1 MKLQTLV
8 LHNFRRFKHAT
19 IEFPEGVIGVVGL
32 NGAGKS
38 TIFEAIAW
46 VLYGTVAARTSAD
59 LIKRNGAEP
68 SDPCRIE
75 LGFLF
80 DGSSYRVIREMT
92 GKTLTASAT
101 IYKDDIQVA
110 TGAGESAKY
119 IQKTLGLD
127 YKSFY
132 TSIYAKQKEL
142 NALSVMN
149 ASERRPLILRM
160 LGIDALDEVIK
171 AIGSYRRSVVSVI
184 STLQS
189 NLLDQKGLNRIDQLK
204 NKDKELTEQ
213 TIKVTTEIDV
223 IKQTLKKTKT
233 DLSSQQQKTTEKR
246 ILYEENNRTYERLG
260 EQKARYDQYLKISKE
275 ITLLEAKVQ
284 KREKEIDPLHKKI
297 TFFPD
302 LSNEL
307 KDVEKRLQALDSQ
320 TKETIRVIEQKKT
333 KKQELSNQIKQ
344 LKQKQKNITDLGPN
358 ASCPTCERILEDQ
371 YQFLLT
377 KYQNESLHKTDED
390 RLLEDHIAVQ
400 QETYQRLK
408 REMAALN
415 KKKEYLY
422 HQQTEKQTILATLTS
437 LQKEFLKEQ
446 SELKKKIEEQKQ
458 LEKNTFD
465 PVFFEKMKGQ
475 VKTSYQMYQKEL
487 KQIDI
492 LKDLYSSTQLTA
504 EKKQSMIT
512 ILKKE
517 KRSVLDRIKELQL
530 TEKKIKEKQKI
541 AEDLSLLQETMMSFR
556 SHLISRIRPALSS
569 YASSFFQELTDGK
582 YQEISLD
589 EQYNMLLF
597 DEGESYSIERFSGGE
612 IDLANLCLRL
622 AISEVITERSQG
634 VFQFII
640 LDEIFGSQ
648 DAIRQ
653 QNIMEALH
661 RLSSKFRQIFL
672 ITHVEDVKHHMG
684 YVLQVEE
691 SNGVSNI
698 QVL

>member
-1 MKLQTLV
+1 MMLHTLV
-8 LHNFRRFKHAT
+8 LHNFRRFKHTT

-32 NGAGKS
+32 NGSGKS

-46 VLYGTVAARTSAD
+46 ALYGTVAARTSAD

-68 SDPCRIE
+68 SDHCRIE

-101 IYKDDIQVA
+101 IYKDETQVA

-119 IQKTLGLD
+119 IQKTLGMD

-171 AIGSYRRSVVSVI
+171 TIGSDRRSMVSVI

-189 NLLDQKGLNRIDQLK
+189 NLIDQSGMNRIDQLK
-204 NKDKELTEQ
+204 NKDKDLTEQ
-213 TIKVTTEIDV
+213 TSKVATELDR
-223 IKQTLKKTKT
+223 IKQTLKKTKS
-233 DLSSQQQKTTEKR
+233 DLISQQQKTTEKR
-246 ILYEENNRTYERLG
+246 ILYEKNNKTYERLG
-260 EQKARYDQYLKISKE
+260 EQKARYDQYLKLSKE
-275 ITLLEAKVQ
+275 ITILEDKVK
-284 KREKEIDPLHKKI
+284 KREGEIDPLHKKI
-297 TFFPD
+297 SSFSD
-302 LSNEL
+302 LSNEII
-307 KDVEKRLQALDSQ
+307 DVEKRLQSLDSQ

-333 KKQELSNQIKQ
+333 QRQEITNQIKQ
-344 LKQKQKNITDLGPN
+344 LKQKQKNIQDLGPN

-377 KYQNESLHKTDED
+377 KYNTESLHKTDEE
-390 RLLEDHIAVQ
+390 RILMDHITLQ

-408 REMAALN
+408 REMSALN

-437 LQKEFLKEQ
+437 LQKEFTKEQ
-446 SELKKKIEEQKQ
+446 LELKKKKDEQKQ
-458 LEKNTFD
+458 LEKNAFD
-465 PVFFEKMKGQ
+465 QANFDTMKNQ
-475 VKTSYQMYQKEL
+475 VKTSYQIYQKEL

-492 LKDLYSSTQLTA
+492 LKDLYSSTQLSA
-504 EKKQSMIT
+504 EKKQSMVT

-517 KRSVLDRIKELQL
+517 KISVLESLKELHQM
-530 TEKKIKEKQKI
+530 EKKIKEKQKI
-541 AEDLSLLQETMMSFR
+541 AEELSLLQETMTSFR

-589 EQYNMLLF
+589 EHYNMLLF
-597 DEGESYSIERFSGGE
+597 DEGQSYCIERFSGGE

-622 AISEVITERSQG
+622 AISEVITERSHG

-653 QNIMEALH
+653 QNIMDALH

-672 ITHVEDVKHHMG
+672 ITHVEEVKHHMR

-691 SNGVSNI
+691 SNGVSVI
-698 QVL
+698 TML

>member
-1 MKLQTLV
+1 MRLQTLI
-8 LHNFRRFKHAT
+8 LHNFRRFKNAI

-46 VLYGTVAARTSAD
+46 ALYGTVAARTSAD
-59 LIKRNGAEP
+59 LIKRNGAAP

-92 GKTLTASAT
+92 GKTLTSSAT
-101 IYKDDIQVA
+101 IYKDDTQVA

-119 IQKTLGLD
+119 IQKTLGMD

-149 ASERRPLILRM
+149 ASERRPLILKM

-171 AIGSYRRSVVSVI
+171 VIGSDRRSEVSII

-189 NLLDQKGLNRIDQLK
+189 NLIDQKGMNRIDQLK
-204 NKDKELTEQ
+204 DKAKELTEQ
-213 TIKVTTEIDV
+213 TIKVDMEIES
-223 IKQTLKKTKT
+223 IKQTLKRTKT
-233 DLSSQQQKTTEKR
+233 DLLSQQQKTTEKR
-246 ILYEENNRTYERLG
+246 VLYEENNKTYERLR
-260 EQKARYDQYLKISKE
+260 EQKARYDQYIKISKE

-284 KREKEIDPLHKKI
+284 KRGGEIDLLHKKI
-297 TFFPD
+297 ASFSD

-307 KDVEKRLQALDSQ
+307 KDAEKRIQSLDHE
-320 TKETIRVIEQKKT
+320 TKEIIRVIEQKKT
-333 KKQELSNQIKQ
+333 QKQEINNKIKQ
-344 LKQKQKNITDLGPN
+344 LEQKQKNIKDLGPN
-358 ASCPTCERILEDQ
+358 ASCPTCERTLEDQ
-371 YQFLLT
+371 FQFLLT
-377 KYQNESLHKTDED
+377 KYQNESLDKTEAV
-390 RLLEDHIAVQ
+390 RLLEEHIIIQ
-400 QETYQRLK
+400 QEIYQRLK

-422 HQQTEKQTILATLTS
+422 QQQTEKQTVFATLKS
-437 LQKEFLKEQ
+437 LQNEFSKEEL
-446 SELKKKIEEQKQ
+446 ELKKKKEEQKQ

-465 PVFFEKMKGQ
+465 IEIFEKMKVQ

-517 KRSVLDRIKELQL
+517 KISVLERIKELQL
-530 TEKKIKEKQKI
+530 TEKRIKEKQRI

-582 YQEISLD
+582 YQEIILD
-589 EQYNMLLF
+589 DQYNMLLF
-597 DEGESYSIERFSGGE
+597 DEGQSYSIERFSGGE

-648 DAIRQ
+648 DSIRQ
-653 QNIMEALH
+653 QNIMEALY

-672 ITHVEDVKHHMG
+672 ITHVEDVKHNMR

-691 SNGVSNI
+691 SNGVSVI
-698 QVL
+698 KIL